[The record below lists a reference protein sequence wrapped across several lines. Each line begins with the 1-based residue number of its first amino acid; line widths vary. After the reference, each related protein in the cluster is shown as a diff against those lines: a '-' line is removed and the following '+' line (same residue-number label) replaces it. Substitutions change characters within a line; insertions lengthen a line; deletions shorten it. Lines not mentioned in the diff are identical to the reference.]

1 MEWILSNKEG
11 LLGIGVALL
20 VLIGTV
26 VRLTKTPED
35 DKFFN
40 RVLNAVGLG
49 KFTVQDPKE

>member
-20 VLIGTV
+20 VLIGTI